1 MADNEYKPK
10 EERSPEPEVKPT
22 EKKAE
27 KAKSGE
33 KIKIK
38 NPVEGLTGRFD
49 KKKVKTTVGA
59 MLILLSFYLF
69 LSCLSY
75 IFTCTE
81 DQDRVLNKGLFE
93 FLFDGSEEPVS
104 NWLGKFGAWASH
116 LLIYRWF
123 GLSSFGFTVLLFI
136 SGVKILFNVT
146 LFPIQKSYARVL
158 LLAVWTSIFLGYFA
172 GTVNYLGGSFGYY
185 VNEWLAL
192 SLGRFGALVL
202 IGVLGYIVTVILFNP
217 NFRALLDRF
226 TGSRGTETDDT
237 DDNQLKSAGVNDL
250 RVVNTIRDEEIER
263 DNVAETITF
272 DEDEEDEDE
281 DFDESE
287 LIITVKQPEPEIDE
301 EFEVEVPELEP
312 NPAADLPE
320 IDLDDLNTDDFSVDV
335 AQSDE
340 ALNDDDLDKLRKEYG
355 EYDPKL
361 DLASYTLPPIDLLK
375 DYGPGGVNV
384 NKQELEDNKNK
395 IVETLSHYKIDIA
408 KIKATV
414 GPTVTLYEIIPAP
427 GVRISKIKNLEDDIA
442 LSLSALGI
450 RIIAPIPGKGTI
462 GIEVPNSKPEMVS
475 MRSLIASE
483 KFQNSDAELPIV
495 MGKTITNETYTFDL
509 TKMPHLLVA
518 GATGQGK
525 SVGLNAILISLLY
538 KKHPAQVKF
547 VLVDPKKVE
556 LTLYNKIE
564 RHFLAKLPGEEDAII
579 TDTSKVV
586 NTLNSLCIEMDDR
599 YQLLKEAGCRTIK
612 EYNAKFIAR
621 RLNPEKGHR
630 YLPYIVVLIDEFAD
644 LIMTAGKEVEH
655 PIARIAQLA
664 RAVGIHLI
672 VATQRPSVNVI
683 TGMIKANFPAR
694 IAFRVLSKIDSR
706 TILDASGADQLIG
719 RGDMLVSTGQDLTR
733 LQCGFVDTPEVEEI
747 CQFIGDQRAYPEAF
761 LLPEYVG
768 EGGEG
773 NGDLDMSEIDPM
785 FAEAARIVIINQQG
799 SASLLQRKLKLGY
812 NRAGRIVDQLEG
824 MGIIGS
830 FQGSKAR
837 EVLFGDIESLDE
849 FMRTKGII

>member
-483 KFQNSDAELPIV
+483 KFQNSD
-495 MGKTITNETYTFDL
+495 
-509 TKMPHLLVA
+509 
-518 GATGQGK
+518 
-525 SVGLNAILISLLY
+525 
-538 KKHPAQVKF
+538 
-547 VLVDPKKVE
+547 
-556 LTLYNKIE
+556 
-564 RHFLAKLPGEEDAII
+564 
-579 TDTSKVV
+579 
-586 NTLNSLCIEMDDR
+586 
-599 YQLLKEAGCRTIK
+599 
-612 EYNAKFIAR
+612 
-621 RLNPEKGHR
+621 
-630 YLPYIVVLIDEFAD
+630 
-644 LIMTAGKEVEH
+644 
-655 PIARIAQLA
+655 
-664 RAVGIHLI
+664 
-672 VATQRPSVNVI
+672 
-683 TGMIKANFPAR
+683 
-694 IAFRVLSKIDSR
+694 
-706 TILDASGADQLIG
+706 
-719 RGDMLVSTGQDLTR
+719 
-733 LQCGFVDTPEVEEI
+733 
-747 CQFIGDQRAYPEAF
+747 
-761 LLPEYVG
+761 
-768 EGGEG
+768 
-773 NGDLDMSEIDPM
+773 
-785 FAEAARIVIINQQG
+785 
-799 SASLLQRKLKLGY
+799 
-812 NRAGRIVDQLEG
+812 
-824 MGIIGS
+824 
-830 FQGSKAR
+830 
-837 EVLFGDIESLDE
+837 
-849 FMRTKGII
+849 

>member
-733 LQCGFVDTPEVEEI
+733 LQCGFVDTPEVEAI
-747 CQFIGDQRAYPEAF
+747 CQFIGEQRAYPSAF

-773 NGDLDMSEIDPM
+773 NGDVDMDDIDPM
-785 FAEAARIVIINQQG
+785 FAEAARIVVINQQG

-824 MGIIGS
+824 MGIIGA

-849 FMRTKGII
+849 YMRAKGLL